1 MSMVET
7 TKKFIEEMKDL
18 TNDIKVQ
25 MFKSVSIADM
35 DTEEFMLMKK
45 TFKLMKTATDYTLQQ
60 AEIIDEQNKKLDEL
74 LKMQK
79 VLLKQFEEVHLIK

>member
-25 MFKSVSIADM
+25 MLNSVSIADM
-35 DTEEFMLMKK
+35 DAEDFMLMKK

-74 LKMQK
+74 LEMQK

>member
-25 MFKSVSIADM
+25 MLNSVSIADM
-35 DTEEFMLMKK
+35 DAEEFMLMKK

-74 LKMQK
+74 LEMQK